1 MSMYAERAR
10 CVLASLI
17 VGGVCL
23 ATAPA
28 AGAAPLLAEG
38 FDNISTLSGS
48 GWALINNSTP
58 GGSEPTWFQG
68 VGGIFPAQSGA
79 ASSYI
84 ASNFNAAAF
93 PGNISNWLILPE
105 MTLNGGAELT
115 FWTRQDVG
123 DIADR
128 LEVRWSSNGASTNV
142 GATDASVGD
151 FTTLLFT
158 LNPSLNPTGY
168 PTGWTRYSVFLPNM
182 GGVDGRFAFRYNV
195 TDTSVNGNYIGIDTV
210 AVESVPEP
218 ATLTLLGLGLTG
230 LVAQRRRNSA
240 RANAQK
246 GA

>member
-1 MSMYAERAR
+1 MSRHAGRAR

-23 ATAPA
+23 TTAPT
-28 AGAAPLLAEG
+28 AGAAPLVSEG
-38 FDNISTLSGS
+38 FDNIATLAGS
-48 GWALINNSTP
+48 GWALLNNSAP
-58 GGSEPTWFQG
+58 GGSTNWFQG

-84 ASNFNAAAF
+84 ASNFNAAGF
-93 PGNISNWLILPE
+93 GGNISNWLILPE
-105 MTLNGGAELT
+105 INLNGGAELS

-123 DIADR
+123 GIPDR
-128 LEVRWSSNGASTNV
+128 LEVRWSANGASTNV
-142 GATDASVGD
+142 GANDTSVGD

-158 LNPSLNPTGY
+158 LNPALDPVGY
-168 PTGWTRYSVFLPNM
+168 PTGWTKYTVVLPNM
-182 GGVDGRFAFRYNV
+182 GAVDGRFAFRYSV

-210 AVESVPEP
+210 NVESVPEP

-230 LVAQRRRNSA
+230 LAAQRRRKAA
-240 RANAQK
+240 RLQAQR

>member
-1 MSMYAERAR
+1 MSRHVGRAR

-23 ATAPA
+23 TTAPT
-28 AGAAPLLAEG
+28 AGAAPLLSEG
-38 FDNISTLSGS
+38 FDNIATLSGS

-58 GGSEPTWFQG
+58 GGSTNWFQG
-68 VGGIFPAQSGA
+68 NGGVFPAQSGA

-84 ASNFNAAAF
+84 ASNFLAAGF
-93 PGNISNWLILPE
+93 GGNISNWLITPE

-123 DIADR
+123 DIPDR

-142 GATDASVGD
+142 GANDASVGD
-151 FTTLLFT
+151 FSTLLFT
-158 LNPSLNPTGY
+158 LNPTLNPTGY
-168 PTGWTRYSVFLPNM
+168 PTGWTSFTVTLPNM
-182 GGVDGRFAFRYNV
+182 GAVDGRFGFRYFV
-195 TDTSVNGNYIGIDTV
+195 TSTDVNGNYIGIDTV
-210 AVESVPEP
+210 SVNAVPEP

-230 LVAQRRRNSA
+230 LAAQRRRHAA
-240 RANAQK
+240 RLNAQR

>member
-1 MSMYAERAR
+1 MSRYAGRAR

-23 ATAPA
+23 TTTPA
-28 AGAAPLLAEG
+28 ADAAPLLSEG
-38 FDNISTLSGS
+38 FDNIGTLAGA

-58 GGSEPTWFQG
+58 GGSTNWFQG
-68 VGGIFPAQSGA
+68 NGGVFPAQSGA
-79 ASSYI
+79 ATSYI
-84 ASNFNAAAF
+84 ASNFLAAGF
-93 PGNISNWLILPE
+93 GGNISNWLILPE
-105 MTLNGGAELT
+105 MTLNGGAALT
-115 FWTRQDVG
+115 FYTRQDLG

-142 GATDASVGD
+142 GASDASVGD

-168 PTGWTRYSVFLPNM
+168 PTGWTAYTVILPNL
-182 GGVDGRFAFRYNV
+182 GPVDGRFAFRYNV
-195 TDTSVNGNYIGIDTV
+195 TDTSVNGNYVGIDTV
-210 AVESVPEP
+210 NVESVPEP

-230 LVAQRRRNSA
+230 LAARHRRKSTRVDAQR
-240 RANAQK
+240 